1 MSGKFHKYI
10 NGQIFSS
17 NFWVAKFTSERN
29 KHFKQCEEDET
40 TDLPDLSDLVDLCIR
55 FQDLKEAVDEILSH
69 RNFHHHQHC
78 VGFPKQL
85 FLQ

>member
-10 NGQIFSS
+10 NEQIFSS
-17 NFWVAKFTSERN
+17 KIWITKFTFERN
-29 KHFKQCEEDET
+29 EHFKQYEEDKT
-40 TDLPDLSDLVDLCIR
+40 TNLPDLSDLVVLCIQ
-55 FQDLKEAVDEILSH
+55 FQDQKEVADEILSH
-69 RNFHHHQHC
+69 RNFHRHQHC